1 MQAMQWFDASPPAK
15 ACRKTMMWR
24 ILGPLAW
31 LGGLE
36 RHIFR
41 GRLRGGQPL
50 RQRMLGALLSGFAL
64 CVFLFCASPAAL
76 VAQDT
81 PTIRTPP
88 PQQMEPPTETPVPAA
103 DNEIQRYTLS
113 HERYQ
118 KAVAYSRAGYTLYF
132 LSVFIGFAVL
142 LVALRFGFVARIRDF
157 AERTSENRIVQGL
170 LFIPLL
176 VGLIDL
182 VDLPV
187 HVAWH
192 ALSLHYEQS
201 VQGWGSWFL
210 DWSKAE
216 LIALSFLTLMGLI
229 LFFIIRK
236 SPQRWWFYFWLAA
249 LPIMLAV
256 FILEPIIIDPLFF
269 KFEPLAAQHPALTD
283 DLQKLT
289 QRAGLQI
296 PRERMF
302 LMNASS
308 KTNQLNAY
316 VTGFGASKRVVI
328 FDTLLQKMT
337 PQETLFIFG
346 HESGHYVLN
355 HVRDGFFVA
364 AAFLLAAL
372 YAAFR
377 LLHLLLDR
385 VGDRWKVYG
394 AQDWGA
400 LAVLL
405 LILEGIM
412 FFSSPI
418 VNGYSRMQEHNADV
432 FGLELI
438 HGIVPNS
445 AQVAAHSFQAL
456 GEIDLA
462 DPNPPLFITF
472 WMYSHPPL
480 AERLVFAHS
489 YDPWGKNQPPKY
501 IKDQK

>member
-1 MQAMQWFDASPPAK
+1 M
-15 ACRKTMMWR
+15 
-24 ILGPLAW
+24 L
-31 LGGLE
+31 
-36 RHIFR
+36 
-41 GRLRGGQPL
+41 
-50 RQRMLGALLSGFAL
+50 QRMRCALLLSLFTAVLFPSAAPASLFA
-64 CVFLFCASPAAL
+64 
-76 VAQDT
+76 QET
-81 PTIRTPP
+81 PTVRTPP
-88 PQQMEPPTETPVPAA
+88 PQQIEPPADTPAPPAA
-103 DNEIQRYTLS
+103 GDEVQRYTLS
-113 HERYQ
+113 HERYE

-142 LVALRFGFVARIRDF
+142 FVTLRFGFVARIRDF
-157 AERTSENRIVQGL
+157 AQRTSENRLVQGL
-170 LFIPLL
+170 LFIPVL
-176 VGLIDL
+176 VIFLDL
-182 VDLPV
+182 VELPI
-187 HVAWH
+187 HIAWH

-201 VQGWGSWFL
+201 VQRWGSWSL
-210 DWSKAE
+210 DWCKAE
-216 LIALSFLTLMGLI
+216 LIAMAFLTLMGLI

-236 SPQRWWFYFWLAA
+236 SPRRWWFYFWLVA
-249 LPIMLAV
+249 LPIILAV
-256 FILEPIIIDPLFF
+256 FILEPLIIDPLFF
-269 KFEPLAAQHPALTD
+269 KFDPLSAQHPALAA
-283 DLQKLT
+283 DLQKLS

-296 PRERMF
+296 PPERMF

-355 HVRDGFFVA
+355 HVRDGFF
-364 AAFLLAAL
+364 FAAL
-372 YAAFR
+372 SLLVAMYVSYR
-377 LLHLLLDR
+377 LLHILLDR
-385 VGDRWKVYG
+385 SGTAWKVYG
-394 AQDWGA
+394 AQDWAA

-405 LILEGIM
+405 LILEGIT

-418 VNGYSRMQEHNADV
+418 INGFSRMQEHNADV

-445 AQVAAHSFQAL
+445 SQVAAHAFQAL

-462 DPNPPLFITF
+462 DPNPPPFITF

-489 YDPWGKNQPPKY
+489 YDPWGKKQQPKY